1 MVYRACGL
9 LSQYLPHLLL
19 VGLTPLTLVAALSSD
34 SLFRL
39 LAVSLLAGC
48 AVSLAIANVGHSRHN
63 IQAPCYVDDQEKLI
77 AQRQRY
83 LVAVEI
89 HETVT
94 QLLFAASLTT
104 DAMLANKANHPPEIA
119 TSLQKLHQLTSTT
132 HTAIRHLMLEL
143 RPARI
148 NEVPLDRLIKELVQ
162 IKQLSTEIEVQ
173 CMAIGTAHYPPDVH
187 RGLYQIVDLAL
198 SNSVLHARASYI
210 LVSLFLSQDEAIVSV
225 EDDGCG
231 FDHTRSKPEHFGLED
246 MNLCARSIGASLVF
260 ETLPGPHPKRVTCIW
275 KKASWT

>member
-1 MVYRACGL
+1 MLIAIL
-9 LSQYLPHLLL
+9 NPI
-19 VGLTPLTLVAALSSD
+19 PAL
-34 SLFRL
+34 RYM
-39 LAVSLLAGC
+39 AVSFLAGSVIILFVTNLC
-48 AVSLAIANVGHSRHN
+48 LCRQVIRLNNLAHDELHAVT
-63 IQAPCYVDDQEKLI
+63 QK
-77 AQRQRY
+77 QRY
-83 LVAVEI
+83 LIAAEI

-94 QLLFAASLTT
+94 QLVFATSLMT
-104 DAMLANKANHPPEIA
+104 DAMLANERDYPDEVSKNLKH
-119 TSLQKLHQLTSTT
+119 LQQLTSTT
-132 HTAIRHLMLEL
+132 HTAIRHLLLEL
-143 RPARI
+143 RPTRM
-148 NEVPLDRLIKELVQ
+148 NEVPLDRLITELVQ
-162 IKQLSTEIEVQ
+162 IKRASTEIDIQ

-187 RGLYQIVDLAL
+187 QSLYQIVDLAL
-198 SNSVLHARASYI
+198 SNSVLHAQASYI